1 MSHLAIR
8 AGHRTELSTGDDG
21 HPERV
26 HLFRQQEIDAVNAAL
41 GAGRPLL
48 VRGEPGIGKT
58 QLAEAV
64 ARELARELLSF
75 VVDAQSESR
84 DLLWHL
90 DAVQRLADA
99 QLLGAL
105 GVPKRDDPQRTDAA
119 DTDGADA
126 DTKAVAEREQLL
138 AQLRHALRLA
148 NYLEPGPLWWAF
160 DWQSAY
166 AQAKVAGRLPTGRDR
181 TPPAAGCVVLIDEID
196 KADSD
201 LPNGLLEA
209 LGMRAFSPQGRDAP
223 VRATGQP
230 PLVIITTN
238 EERGL
243 PDAFVRRCVVLHLSL
258 PEQTRAALIDHLVAC
273 GEAHF
278 NAPGAAAPVGAT
290 VLRLA
295 AGMLADDRATALANH
310 WYPLPGQAEYLDLVR
325 AVRWLEAD
333 DGARAQRLHSLADY
347 VLRKH
352 PDTVRTGARPQQGP
366 ADGQARAPAG

>member
-1 MSHLAIR
+1 MSHLLLR
-8 AGHRTELSTGDDG
+8 AGHRTGLSRGDDG

-58 QLAEAV
+58 QLAEA
-64 ARELARELLSF
+64 AATELKRELLSF

-105 GVPKRDDPQRTDAA
+105 GTSPKQQDNR
-119 DTDGADA
+119 GADA
-126 DTKAVAEREQLL
+126 SDARTAAKERAELL
-138 AQLRHALRLA
+138 AQLRHDLRLA
-148 NYLEPGPLWWAF
+148 NYLAPGPLWWAF
-160 DWQSAY
+160 DWQSAHD
-166 AQAKVAGRLPTGRDR
+166 QAAACGSVPTGRNKA
-181 TPPAAGCVVLIDEID
+181 PPKAGCVVLIDEID
-196 KADSD
+196 KAESD

-209 LGMRAFSPQGRDAP
+209 LGMRAFTPQGCDSP
-223 VRATGQP
+223 VRAKGEP

-238 EERGL
+238 EERSL

-258 PEQTRAALIDHLVAC
+258 PERSRGALMDHLVAC
-273 GEAHF
+273 GHAHF
-278 NAPGAAAPVGAT
+278 NPPDTPAT
-290 VLRLA
+290 VGEPVLREA
-295 AGMLADDRATALANH
+295 ARMLAEDRATALTNQ

-325 AVRWLEAD
+325 AVLWLEAD
-333 DGARAQRLHSLADY
+333 DAARLQRLNSLADY

-352 PDTVRTGARPQQGP
+352 PDSARGGGRVKAGP
-366 ADGQARAPAG
+366 ADGKAKPSAR